1 MKNRISTS
9 RPAITDRKRGTR
21 DAESIALH
29 AFVLLFAN
37 LGDAGRFEDAHETD
51 VASLTGAARYSRL
64 ADIRRL
70 QEVA

>member
-1 MKNRISTS
+1 MTNRISTS

-37 LGDAGRFEDAHETD
+37 LGDVGRFEDAHGAE
-51 VASLTGAARYSRL
+51 VADLTGAARYNRL
-64 ADIRRL
+64 ADIRRA
-70 QEVA
+70 EVA